1 MAVRHPLAC
10 AVPGGNGRHALPKGQ
25 LVIIESTVSARW
37 LSARA
42 SIAVIGVIVVAFTFV
57 AVLTFRGEQLPGS
70 CVEALADVNASA
82 DFYDAEAQRL
92 ISDFLS
98 EHPPGSE
105 SAARDLIAVYD
116 AHDEVMRR
124 AIGVCPGGTV
134 TAIRANLDRTAD
146 ARRDMMRTCAVEQW
160 SC

>member
-1 MAVRHPLAC
+1 MIFEATASCRRLSPRA
-10 AVPGGNGRHALPKGQ
+10 GIALVCI
-25 LVIIESTVSARW
+25 L
-37 LSARA
+37 
-42 SIAVIGVIVVAFTFV
+42 VVAFAFV
-57 AVLTFRGEQLPGS
+57 AVLSFRGEQLPGS
-70 CVEALADVNASA
+70 CVEALADVDASA

-98 EHPPGSE
+98 KHPPGSE
-105 SAARDLIAVYD
+105 LAARGLINVYD

-124 AIGVCPGGTV
+124 AIGVCPSGTV
-134 TAIRANLDRTAD
+134 SAIQANLDRTAD